1 MFHLESFGPPCPQ
14 CNQKTAF
21 MGVESSWFRNAWVEV
36 YMCPQHG
43 HRFEE
48 PVKRNKH
55 DQDYK
60 EPPFEG
66 GALA

>member
-1 MFHLESFGPPCPQ
+1 MFLDSFGPPCPE
-14 CNQKTAF
+14 CKRRTSF
-21 MGVESSWFRNAWVEV
+21 MGVEASWHQNKWVEV
-36 YMCPQHG
+36 YLCQQHG
-43 HRFEE
+43 HRFEG

-55 DQDYK
+55 DVDYK